1 MAEFEPLFRAVI
13 HGVQADC
20 PLEAFQIYFLRVKQ
34 TFPMNF
40 VAHELDQIAI
50 KVFFDRSW
58 ESPLSELPS
67 DAVYFLLSCAATN
80 LMAAGD
86 LEESIPLST
95 KCIEYFVG
103 QEKWLEATFTAGPLV
118 SMLLVSGDLDGARQL
133 MSKLK
138 PYVERTNHPV
148 ILAIAKNFEAYS
160 SFLGGDLT
168 IAEKLFL
175 EVEEVFCKP
184 IIDVDVT
191 FPTVSSYYCKFLL
204 DTARPLASLNRSLK
218 TFAWRNRKSWQV
230 SVDTTSILASDILV
244 LGLTFL
250 AMGDKV
256 NAKLQLDK
264 QVDLFKRADEWL
276 YLPTGLNGRA
286 KYYLAVENFEAAIQ
300 DLEEALEISKR
311 TGARFGEWE
320 TYLELAK
327 VHVTMGDLERGR
339 EFLSKA
345 QALPNMKNFKFRDQ
359 EIEWLEQEL
368 V

>member
-1 MAEFEPLFRAVI
+1 
-13 HGVQADC
+13 
-20 PLEAFQIYFLRVKQ
+20 
-34 TFPMNF
+34 
-40 VAHELDQIAI
+40 
-50 KVFFDRSW
+50 
-58 ESPLSELPS
+58 
-67 DAVYFLLSCAATN
+67 
-80 LMAAGD
+80 
-86 LEESIPLST
+86 
-95 KCIEYFVG
+95 
-103 QEKWLEATFTAGPLV
+103 
-118 SMLLVSGDLDGARQL
+118 
-133 MSKLK
+133 
-138 PYVERTNHPV
+138 
-148 ILAIAKNFEAYS
+148 
-160 SFLGGDLT
+160 
-168 IAEKLFL
+168 
-175 EVEEVFCKP
+175 
-184 IIDVDVT
+184 
-191 FPTVSSYYCKFLL
+191 
-204 DTARPLASLNRSLK
+204 
-218 TFAWRNRKSWQV
+218 
-230 SVDTTSILASDILV
+230 
-244 LGLTFL
+244 
-250 AMGDKV
+250 MGDKV